1 VAGIQVCN
9 RQGIYNSLNGSGGLA
24 GLEMLFGS
32 FFAWARADFFQGL
45 FILDGVISIPIALL
59 GFLVMPDLPSTTKP
73 SMFYTQEQ
81 LDIAKKRM
89 DSVGRKPPAEFTRKK
104 VQVAC

>member
-1 VAGIQVCN
+1 VCD
-9 RQGIYNSLNGSGGLA
+9 RQGIYNSLNGRGGRAGWKCYSGRSLLGSGLI
-24 GLEMLFGS
+24 
-32 FFAWARADFFQGL
+32 FFQGL

-73 SMFYTQEQ
+73 STLYTQEQ

-89 DSVGRKPPAEFTRKK
+89 DSVGRKPPAKFTKKK
-104 VQVAC
+104 VQVSC